1 MSRFVK
7 NDGRRGKEYEKI
19 AQALRETNIIKIM
32 QDYSRHDTNVC
43 IDMIKASAYNNSDYV
58 NNALKEFLDNALAQP
73 DKEVEE

>member
-1 MSRFVK
+1 
-7 NDGRRGKEYEKI
+7 
-19 AQALRETNIIKIM
+19 M